1 MEVILYEFSKKE
13 NSTKVPTT
21 TGTSFNCII
30 KKESGLISPVIE
42 LNIGLNEAPTYNYAY
57 IPAFNRYYFIE
68 EWNNKHPL
76 WQAIM
81 KVDVL
86 SSWKTEIGNSNLYIL
101 RSSASY
107 DGSITDMM
115 YPTNTNITTY
125 TNPPPQFLVSSYMET
140 GTFVIGVVDTSAN
153 FGSISYYALNYYAM
167 AQMVQ
172 ALLNDNFVSNLG
184 MDIKDGTLALQKS
197 LIDPISYVKSC
208 VFIPYP
214 YNDFT
219 GTSTSLSVW
228 GVNLQVAC
236 KKVGTFVSVGN
247 SVDFTLP
254 KHPQATTRGNYCNV
268 SPYTDMRLLFAPFG
282 EIPLDT
288 MYLKNKSTLHVS
300 INIDVTNGIGMLTV
314 TADNDSN
321 YIIHRSEAMVGVNI
335 SLSQVTKDYIGGA
348 LGVVGGIGTTIGSGL
363 SGSIGGIT
371 SGILSAIG
379 SGLNFITPRLSTGT
393 NSSGTFI
400 TLYPDIKLLAN
411 FYEIV
416 EDDNSHHGRPLCIN
430 AMPKDYGGYLLIQDG
445 DIEVPCTSNELQ
457 SIKQYLEGGF
467 YYE

>member
-13 NSTKVPTT
+13 NSTKVPTA
-21 TGTSFNCII
+21 TGTSFNCIL
-30 KKESGLISPVIE
+30 KKESGLVNPVIE
-42 LNIGLNEAPTYNYAY
+42 FNIGLNEAPTYNYAY
-57 IPAFNRYYFIE
+57 IPSFNRYYFID
-68 EWNNKHPL
+68 EWNNKQPL
-76 WQAIM
+76 WQAIL
-81 KVDVL
+81 KADVL
-86 SSWKTEIGNSNLYIL
+86 ASWKNAIGNTNLYIL

-125 TNPPPQFLVSSYMET
+125 TNPTPQFLVNSVLEQGM
-140 GTFVIGVVDTSAN
+140 FVIGVVDTSAN
-153 FGSISYYALNYYAM
+153 FGSLSYYALNYYAM
-167 AQMVQ
+167 AQMVE
-172 ALLNDNFVSNLG
+172 ALLSDNFADRLG
-184 MDIKDGTLALQKS
+184 LKEKDATVALQKS

-208 VFIPYP
+208 VYIPYA
-214 YNDFT
+214 YENYS
-219 GTSTSLSVW
+219 GSTSNLSVW
-228 GVNLQVAC
+228 GLPLGVTC
-236 KKVGTFVSVGN
+236 KKVGTFVQVN
-247 SVDFTLP
+247 RDTDFTLP
-254 KHPQATTRGNYCNV
+254 KHPQANTRGNYCNV
-268 SPYTDMRLLFAPFG
+268 APYTDMRLLFAPFG
-282 EIPLDT
+282 EIELDT
-288 MYLKNKSTLHVS
+288 MYLKNKTTLHVGLGV
-300 INIDVTNGIGMLTV
+300 DVTNGVGMLTV

-348 LGVVGGIGTTIGSGL
+348 LGVVGGIGTSIGGGL

-393 NSSGTFI
+393 TSSGTFI

-416 EDDNSHHGRPLCIN
+416 ADDNTHHGRPLCIN

-445 DIEVPCTSNELQ
+445 DIEAPATSNELQ
-457 SIKQYLEGGF
+457 AIKQYLEGGF